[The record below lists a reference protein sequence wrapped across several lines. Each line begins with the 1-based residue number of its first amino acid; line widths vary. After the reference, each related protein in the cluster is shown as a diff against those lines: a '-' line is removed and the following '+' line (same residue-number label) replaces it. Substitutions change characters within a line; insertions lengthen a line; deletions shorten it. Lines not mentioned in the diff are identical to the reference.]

1 MDLILDLGTELGP
14 AGSSWED
21 RGGPPPS
28 FAGQGVPKIGLDS
41 DTGFG
46 GPEA

>member
-1 MDLILDLGTELGP
+1 MDLGSGLVP
-14 AGSSWED
+14 AGPSWED
-21 RGGPPPS
+21 RGGPPSPL